1 MHRRHMK
8 TFRACTAALGCV
20 FAAGAHAHAFLEHTE
35 PRVGSTVAA
44 APAELR
50 LWFSEPLE
58 PAFSTVEVT
67 DAQGH
72 RVEAGRAQVDPRDRA
87 LLRVTLNK
95 LGPGSYTANWRVI
108 SVDTHVTEGRFVFQV
123 AP

>member
-1 MHRRHMK
+1 MRSI
-8 TFRACTAALGCV
+8 RACVASLCCLLG
-20 FAAGAHAHAFLEHTE
+20 AGAHAHAFLEHTE
-35 PRVGSTVAA
+35 PRVGSTVSA

-67 DAQGH
+67 DAQGR

-87 LLRVTLNK
+87 LLRVALNR
-95 LGPGSYTANWRVI
+95 LGPGSYTASWRVI